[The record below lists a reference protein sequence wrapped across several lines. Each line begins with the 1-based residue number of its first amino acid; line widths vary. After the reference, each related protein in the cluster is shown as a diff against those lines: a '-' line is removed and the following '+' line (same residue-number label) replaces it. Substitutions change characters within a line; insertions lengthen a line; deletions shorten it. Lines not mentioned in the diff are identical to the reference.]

1 MYSPGFQLESNQIP
15 QDTTGRRERRVR
27 FSSDVKFFD
36 SDEAKAEST
45 AQAAVTISTPSSPC
59 RSSNL
64 EAQVLPPPHHACA
77 SHDEDDEAPA
87 DRGHQSTWRG
97 ATQSVEPRGAPGPAG
112 EPHGGCGRGGR
123 WQQEDRSTPV
133 DHRPQQVQSQEG
145 QPPGVLRDTVEND
158 VDRNETVPVLQRQA
172 LKVIYEVSIPNAMD
186 PVGFGKWASLT
197 YGQLLRE
204 QPSYAKWVQETMLED
219 GNTCDY
225 RLIRLA
231 TWLMNQTID
240 EEAEETEVNIPK
252 PIPET
257 IAGQQGSMTRPAAKV
272 MQVHIEP
279 KAKPIKP
286 GKGYAKEASAARG
299 SHAAASSQDA
309 SPAVTAEQFKI
320 MMETMATVKE
330 EIQQLRESKNPEEPR
345 RKKNTE
351 TETDT
356 EKSTEKS
363 FQMLLDP

>member
-1 MYSPGFQLESNQIP
+1 MMKMTKPQLIEAIKARGEEPPSQWS
-15 QDTTGRRERRVR
+15 RVELR
-27 FSSDVKFFD
+27 DRLVSLM
-36 SDEAKAEST
+36 EA
-45 AQAAVTISTPSSPC
+45 
-59 RSSNL
+59 
-64 EAQVLPPPHHACA
+64 
-77 SHDEDDEAPA
+77 
-87 DRGHQSTWRG
+87 
-97 ATQSVEPRGAPGPAG
+97 AG
-112 EPHGGCGRGGR
+112 EEVGGNKKTDLRQ
-123 WQQEDRSTPV
+123 WITDLK
-133 DHRPQQVQSQEG
+133 QVQSQEG

-172 LKVIYEVSIPNAMD
+172 LKVTYEVSIPNAMD

-204 QPSYAKWVQETMLED
+204 QPSYTKWVQETMLEG

-257 IAGQQGSMTRPAAKV
+257 VAGQQGSMTRPAAKV

-279 KAKPIKP
+279 KAKAIKP

-320 MMETMATVKE
+320 MMETMATMKE